1 MYVKPIIALVLV
13 AFLVG
18 GFIFLTIKDK
28 NK

>member
-1 MYVKPIIALVLV
+1 MYVKSIIALVLV

-18 GFIFLTIKDK
+18 GFIFLKIKDK